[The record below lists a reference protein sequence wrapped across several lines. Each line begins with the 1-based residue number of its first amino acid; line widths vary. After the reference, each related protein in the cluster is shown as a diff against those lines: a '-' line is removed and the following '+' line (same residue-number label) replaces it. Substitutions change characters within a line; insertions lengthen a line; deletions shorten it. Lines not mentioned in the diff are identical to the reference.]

1 MSNIKIAAVFMNVC
15 YFNVIRLASG
25 WEHLCFLKYEQNQEP
40 SNKHSFL
47 YTDAVTNLY
56 IIYI

>member
-1 MSNIKIAAVFMNVC
+1 MNVC